1 MVVASYPVSIP
12 VRTTEPTPQ
21 QEPVTPAEA
30 IARLN
35 LGDAGEHHEPALR
48 SMIVAARRK
57 VENDALLVCYT
68 GTFTC
73 RYTTFPYRD
82 WFELPSN
89 LRPVTAVGPITYTG
103 SAGTTDTFS
112 AASYG
117 LWTGAIRPA
126 VKLTYGELWPTT
138 RDDLNGITVTVTAGY
153 ASVLAIP
160 DDVKTAVLLAVQ
172 MDWQLKMEQ
181 PDLAMKTQQ
190 AYENWIERLRP
201 GVYS

>member
-1 MVVASYPVSIP
+1 VSVACYPVTVP

-21 QEPVTPAEA
+21 QEPVSAAVA

-35 LGDAGEHHEPALR
+35 LGDVGAYHEPELWP
-48 SMIVAARRK
+48 MIAAARRK
-57 VENDALLVCYT
+57 VEHDALLVCYT

-89 LRPVTAVGPITYTG
+89 LRPVTAISSITYTG
-103 SAGTTDTFS
+103 PTGTTDTFS

-117 LWTGAIRPA
+117 LWTGALRPS
-126 VKLTYGELWPTT
+126 VKLTYNESWPTV
-138 RDDLNGITVTVTAGY
+138 RGDLNGITVSVTAGY

-160 DDVKTAVLLAVQ
+160 DDVKTAVLLALQ

-190 AYENWIERLRP
+190 AYENYIERLRP
-201 GVYS
+201 GTYS